1 MGGIGMMCM
10 DSTQMVIQYNIN
22 RPECCLSAYLQPS
35 YFAGSLTGQSSPSTV
50 GALPYIAGPGTITGN
65 NQTFLNCC
73 LLGDTTI

>member
-35 YFAGSLTGQSSPSTV
+35 YFGSSSPTTASST
-50 GALPYIAGPGTITGN
+50 GAGAVN
-65 NQTFLNCC
+65 NQLFLNCC
-73 LLGDTTI
+73 LIGDTGF